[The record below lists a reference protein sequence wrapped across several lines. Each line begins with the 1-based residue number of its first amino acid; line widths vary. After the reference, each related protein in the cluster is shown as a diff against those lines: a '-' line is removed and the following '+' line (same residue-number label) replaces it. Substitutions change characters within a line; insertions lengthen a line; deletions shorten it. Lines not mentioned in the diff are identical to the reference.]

1 MSYLG
6 LYVKPARARSQNWY
20 HHVRF

>member
-6 LYVKPARARSQNWY
+6 LYVKRARARS
-20 HHVRF
+20 